1 MTKFQRYFEK
11 NIIICYLTTKLQL
24 QWLDKTS
31 ALKSFDWQ
39 FWLRNSKSSFWKIF
53 STYLSN
59 SSFSVYCSSACVGWE
74 AVMLLEEILL
84 GWVSEGRSPAIQAEL
99 QCGHEH
105 PKIVGFSILWNN
117 FTKIFFTLTA
127 LLKARFDGLQETGG
141 TTEDIWRPASF
152 PWGFAQVT
160 SLPYRTL
167 LVNISQLNHLEG
179 TTRCF
184 ALGILSGRITFQ
196 LELTNIPNLS
206 WNQLNSLQLHCFQ
219 PHLSKTPLF
228 CHLYPVQW
236 KCKSF
241 LEV

>member
-1 MTKFQRYFEK
+1 MCWVGVGDASGGNNSGLSLWRKKPRKSWGTMWTWTPK
-11 NIIICYLTTKLQL
+11 NIGFQHFVK
-24 QWLDKTS
+24 
-31 ALKSFDWQ
+31 Q
-39 FWLRNSKSSFWKIF
+39 F
-53 STYLSN
+53 
-59 SSFSVYCSSACVGWE
+59 V
-74 AVMLLEEILL
+74 
-84 GWVSEGRSPAIQAEL
+84 
-99 QCGHEH
+99 
-105 PKIVGFSILWNN
+105 
-117 FTKIFFTLTA
+117 FTLTA

-167 LVNISQLNHLEG
+167 LVNISQLNHLER

-206 WNQLNSLQLHCFQ
+206 WNQLNSVQLHCFQ

-228 CHLYPVQW
+228 CHLYHVQW

>member
-1 MTKFQRYFEK
+1 MTGQ
-11 NIIICYLTTKLQL
+11 NISIEI
-24 QWLDKTS
+24 
-31 ALKSFDWQ
+31 
-39 FWLRNSKSSFWKIF
+39 FWLTILIQKFEILFWKDFLFDLFFLFLGLLFLFLLYI
-53 STYLSN
+53 
-59 SSFSVYCSSACVGWE
+59 CVGWE
-74 AVMLLEEILL
+74 ALILQEEILL
-84 GWVSEGRSPAIQAEL
+84 GWVNNVDMNTKKYWVSAFCETNL
-99 QCGHEH
+99 Q
-105 PKIVGFSILWNN
+105 KFV
-117 FTKIFFTLTA
+117 FTLTA

-160 SLPYRTL
+160 SLPYWTL

-196 LELTNIPNLS
+196 LELKNIPNLS

>member
-1 MTKFQRYFEK
+1 MTGQ
-11 NIIICYLTTKLQL
+11 NISIKI
-24 QWLDKTS
+24 
-31 ALKSFDWQ
+31 
-39 FWLRNSKSSFWKIF
+39 FWLTILIQKFEILFLKDFLFNPSVWFLFLCLLLLFICWVGGGDASGGNHSWLSQWREKPRNSSWGTAWKWTTNIF
-53 STYLSN
+53 LV
-59 SSFSVYCSSACVGWE
+59 SVV
-74 AVMLLEEILL
+74 
-84 GWVSEGRSPAIQAEL
+84 Q
-99 QCGHEH
+99 H
-105 PKIVGFSILWNN
+105 F
-117 FTKIFFTLTA
+117 
-127 LLKARFDGLQETGG
+127 LKAWFDGLQETGG

-160 SLPYRTL
+160 SLPYWTL

-196 LELTNIPNLS
+196 LELKNIPNLS